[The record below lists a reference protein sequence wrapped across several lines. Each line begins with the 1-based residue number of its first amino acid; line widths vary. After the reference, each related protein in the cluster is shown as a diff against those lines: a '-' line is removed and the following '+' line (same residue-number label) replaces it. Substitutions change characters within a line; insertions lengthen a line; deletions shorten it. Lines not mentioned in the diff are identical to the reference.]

1 LLSGDFGS
9 LLRFAGVLDLLLL
22 GVVFLEELLVV
33 DSLLLGVLDVI
44 DHGAAGDLLSAELGL
59 GDHALHLGGLVE
71 GLVTVLTE
79 DGLTLLGGLLVGSA
93 NDVLGDIV
101 LLVESVELDDSVS
114 PLLSETV
121 SMVGSGDDD
130 GLVGL
135 LAFELEL
142 SLDDNAEGDDGK
154 IGSGDAS
161 TDGLSLALTRAAG
174 LEGSATLFEVM
185 DAGSSLDENTLL
197 HGESLFVVSSG
208 DSEDVSLELF
218 AHNLAV
224 NLLAHALVK
233 ERTNVLLVF
242 NLDNAV
248 TASSGV

>member
-174 LEGSATLFEVM
+174 LEGSATLFEK

-233 ERTNVLLVF
+233 ERTTIRVK
-242 NLDNAV
+242 
-248 TASSGV
+248 GG

>member
-174 LEGSATLFEVM
+174 LEGSATLFEK

>member
-1 LLSGDFGS
+1 MLSGDFGS

-174 LEGSATLFEVM
+174 LEGSATLFEK

>member
-174 LEGSATLFEVM
+174 LEGSAT
-185 DAGSSLDENTLL
+185 
-197 HGESLFVVSSG
+197 
-208 DSEDVSLELF
+208 
-218 AHNLAV
+218 
-224 NLLAHALVK
+224 
-233 ERTNVLLVF
+233 
-242 NLDNAV
+242 
-248 TASSGV
+248 